1 MAQSW
6 YSVVESEMAS
16 VDETIKKG
24 IRSSY
29 PELNDMCEAALNHR
43 YHEVRPALSILS
55 YYLNG
60 GKDPK
65 EAVANAVCFK
75 ASFDGLHMHDLI
87 DENGKVLATR
97 KKKLFE
103 KEPSTTK
110 VIVAGDFLYVMGFRQ
125 AYSACPK
132 AVPYMIQASSAIT
145 NAIFDIVNDSRN
157 PEISCEKVMEII
169 RKKNAIEFQI
179 ILESAAAQAGADE
192 EALKRMRVCGCHIG
206 TAIQINR
213 DMEDLFG
220 DEEKPRCHTL
230 LTGTPSLILF
240 HAMNDSVI
248 GPSVRDAYMNTELTL
263 KDAIA
268 VANSI
273 KSSGAVSKC
282 KDAIEDCKRKAYE
295 VLSDLPDDRYRAA
308 LLEFIGSL

>member
-6 YSVVESEMAS
+6 YSVVEGEMAS
-16 VDETIKKG
+16 VDEAIKKG

-29 PELNDMCEAALNHR
+29 PELNDMCEAALNYR
-43 YHEVRPALSILS
+43 YHEIRPALSILS

-87 DENGKVLATR
+87 DENGKVLST
-97 KKKLFE
+97 KKKFFA

-125 AYSACPK
+125 AYSTCPK
-132 AVPYMIQASSAIT
+132 AVPYMIQASATIT
-145 NAIFDIVNDSRN
+145 NAIFDIVNDLRN

-179 ILESAAAQAGADE
+179 IMESAAAQAGADE
-192 EALKRMRVCGCHIG
+192 DALKRMGLCGCHIG
-206 TAIQINR
+206 TAIQIHR

-220 DEEKPRCHTL
+220 DGDKPRCHTL
-230 LTGTPSLILF
+230 LTGTPTLIMF

-248 GPSVRDAYMNTELTL
+248 GQAVRDAYTNTELAL

-273 KSSGAVSKC
+273 KSSNAVFKC
-282 KDAIEDCKRKAYE
+282 KEVIEDCKRKASE
-295 VLSDLPDDRYRAA
+295 ILSSLPDDRYRAA
-308 LLEFIGSL
+308 LLEFIGTL